1 MGLKK
6 VTVKKVLRCYIV
18 CLAFPIGLGFADSQQ
33 NPPVTS
39 NQFVTRNVKS
49 CSVPPRSFSNLPQ
62 EVIIGT
68 DVFPITNFEAVVEN
82 EKRWAFQAEMG
93 GAVLQLNI
101 EYDSKKQL
109 AVVRE
114 YVEPGM
120 PAETKRYAG
129 LCINQGRIYGPGV
142 RGIFVQDG
150 LLWLELN
157 SGNGFIPPDLW
168 IQMQQQEKDNK

>member
-1 MGLKK
+1 MKLALKCFIIYL
-6 VTVKKVLRCYIV
+6 TVHITACSAENQQGPSESPRESTVVETTACTIPED
-18 CLAFPIGLGFADSQQ
+18 AFF
-33 NPPVTS
+33 
-39 NQFVTRNVKS
+39 
-49 CSVPPRSFSNLPQ
+49 NLPQ
-62 EVIIGT
+62 DVLAGT
-68 DVFPITNFEAVVEN
+68 DVLPLADFKPVAST
-82 EKRWAFQAEMG
+82 EKRSFISEMG

-101 EYDSKKQL
+101 EYDSNKQL

-129 LCINQGRIYGPGV
+129 LCINQGRIYGPDV
-142 RGIFVQDG
+142 RGIFFQDG

-168 IQMQQQEKDNK
+168 VLLQQHNK